1 MSGIVLILRST
12 ERDIIKNA
20 YWSLRKVPVILIRLE
35 PNLKFLEIFSKKP
48 QKQNFMK
55 IRPVGADL
63 FRADGK
69 TDARDEANSLFP
81 VFRERA

>member
-1 MSGIVLILRST
+1 
-12 ERDIIKNA
+12 
-20 YWSLRKVPVILIRLE
+20 
-35 PNLKFLEIFSKKP
+35 
-48 QKQNFMK
+48 MK